1 MPYPIFPTYLHLLAQ
16 YCYSCQFY
24 LVVLICFV
32 KQITSHYSKNVD
44 RYKYQNWHVCSLLI
58 TFLIEPISHLKTA
71 VIFVMADEKGGK
83 YKFSLHKVSKTCIYE

>member
-1 MPYPIFPTYLHLLAQ
+1 MFR
-16 YCYSCQFY
+16 
-24 LVVLICFV
+24 
-32 KQITSHYSKNVD
+32 D

-83 YKFSLHKVSKTCIYE
+83 YNFSLVSKTCIYE